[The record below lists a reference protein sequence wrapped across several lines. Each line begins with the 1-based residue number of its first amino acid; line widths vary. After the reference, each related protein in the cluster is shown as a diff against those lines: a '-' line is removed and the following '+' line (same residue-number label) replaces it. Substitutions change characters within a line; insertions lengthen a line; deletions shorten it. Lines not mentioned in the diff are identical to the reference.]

1 MKQKNMVKV
10 RDIKC
15 LWCGE
20 KTGEI
25 IDGESIYSK
34 QKCKC
39 SHSSTNTTTQHIKQ
53 LKKVLKR

>member
-1 MKQKNMVKV
+1 MVKI

-20 KTGEI
+20 KTGKI

-39 SHSSTNTTTQHIKQ
+39 HHLSTNTTAQHIKQ

>member
-1 MKQKNMVKV
+1 MVKV

-39 SHSSTNTTTQHIKQ
+39 HHSSINTTTQHIKQ
-53 LKKVLKR
+53 LKRVLKR